1 MTQSTSH
8 KFYIVE
14 EAEYGVLPDAAQ
26 FVEVPITGTTL
37 GLTKN
42 ATQAN
47 TIRSDRQI
55 ADYRDGTQQIG
66 GDIKAELQWQT
77 IDMLLEASVC
87 GNWDTDTLKSGTA
100 RRSFS
105 ILRHFT
111 TLSGSDKP
119 YQLYSG
125 IELNNINIQLGTEG
139 VTSATFSAIGK
150 SVEVM
155 ADLPQGAVL
164 NATAQIPAFDSFSG
178 QVTEGGNNLAIAT
191 ELGFTLENGIEPRF
205 VIGSNETIRPS
216 IGLSN
221 LTGTLGV
228 YFENHALL
236 EKFLNGEN
244 SDISFSMADPQGN
257 QYIVK
262 VPNLRYTGGQPDV
275 EGTGAIIVSLPFQGL
290 FSETDKTNLVIE
302 RKAKV

>member
-1 MTQSTSH
+1 MSQSTSH
-8 KFYIVE
+8 KFYLVE
-14 EAEYGVLPDAAQ
+14 ETEYGVTPASAQ

-42 ATQAN
+42 TSQSN

-55 ADYRDGTQQIG
+55 SDFRDGTQQIG
-66 GDIKAELQWQT
+66 GDIKAELQWQA
-77 IDMLLEASVC
+77 IDMLLAAAVC
-87 GNWDTDTLKSGTA
+87 GNWESNKLKSGTQ

-111 TLSGSDKP
+111 TLSAADKP
-119 YQLYSG
+119 YQLYRG

-139 VTSATFSAIGK
+139 VTTATFSAVGK
-150 SVEVM
+150 SVE
-155 ADLPQGAVL
+155 ALSELPAGASL
-164 NATAQIPAFDSFSG
+164 TATPAAPAVDTFNG
-178 QVTEGGNNLAIAT
+178 QVMEGGENLAIAT

-205 VIGSNETIRPS
+205 VIGSSETIRPS

-236 EKFLNGEN
+236 EKFFSGEKSN
-244 SDISFSMADPQGN
+244 IGFSMADPEGN
-257 QYIVK
+257 EYIVT
-262 VPNLRYTGGQPDV
+262 VPNLKYTGGQPDV

-290 FSETDKTNLVIE
+290 LSEAEGTNLIIE
-302 RKAKV
+302 RRAKA